1 MTNENSGGRG
11 DDGLPLDYQLMN
23 ESDRG
28 RIVQGVWTATQF
40 LEMRTPDTP
49 RGEGD
54 VLLMLELELHLAN
67 GLVVHVMVPEGLLPG
82 LIQSASGVWQARFPE
97 TGLVRAEMTDDELN
111 SLLDPDRKHDEGE

>member
-1 MTNENSGGRG
+1 MNNSGGREEG
-11 DDGLPLDYQLMN
+11 FDPLDYQLMN

-40 LEMRTPDTP
+40 LEMREPDVP

-54 VLLMLELELHLAN
+54 MLLMLELELHLAN
-67 GLVVHVMVPEGLLPG
+67 GLVVHVMIPEGLLPG
-82 LIQSASGVWQARFPE
+82 LIQSAAGVWQARFPD
-97 TGLVRAEMTDDELN
+97 TGLVRAELSDDELN